1 MIITPFLAAAPFCGG
16 TNYYSYASTI
26 GALAL
31 MLIYIGVGCAETVE
45 AWRERRLAW
54 SVACIMGPVILLWAL
69 YRSVYP
75 APDFPNTLWP
85 YVVVAWILAGAV
97 VLRSRPAVARAP
109 LPDYL

>member
-1 MIITPFLAAAPFCGG
+1 
-16 TNYYSYASTI
+16 
-26 GALAL
+26 